1 MNKESRGF
9 EKTARAARPPARVPS
24 FPTERGAVF
33 HCPGHRSAPRRHR
46 GRGLGSPGG
55 VMTSRRMLPGPVRC
69 GGRDPHPRPASA
81 AAAMAAAHQR
91 DPQRGQLCYTCSAFR
106 CFFFLILVSQKQRE
120 LCCFVI
126 LVPFLGGPSF
136 STMSHSSDFC
146 HFPIAVNN

>member
-33 HCPGHRSAPRRHR
+33 HCPGDRSAPRRHR

-55 VMTSRRMLPGPVRC
+55 VMTSRHMLPGPVRC

-106 CFFFLILVSQKQRE
+106 CFFFKFWFRKSSVSSAA
-120 LCCFVI
+120 L
-126 LVPFLGGPSF
+126 SF
-136 STMSHSSDFC
+136 SYLSWVAQVS
-146 HFPIAVNN
+146 PP